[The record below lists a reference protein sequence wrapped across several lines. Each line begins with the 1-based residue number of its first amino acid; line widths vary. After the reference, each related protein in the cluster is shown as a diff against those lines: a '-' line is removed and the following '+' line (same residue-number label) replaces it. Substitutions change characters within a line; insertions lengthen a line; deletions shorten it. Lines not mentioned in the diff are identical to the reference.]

1 MAGRVQAFEAGNGQ
15 EYHLGEVFPMQIR
28 LLRPGLL
35 ACLFASATFTGLPQT
50 QSSESSAASRS
61 QSRDADAKALA
72 AQRADMTWL
81 TLVDSGQYGQS
92 WKEAGAAF
100 RSAVTQEKWTE
111 TIKRVREPLGK
122 LVTRRLTS
130 ASYSTTLPGAPD
142 GEYEVIIFET
152 SFEHKQIGYET
163 VITSVEKDNGAWRVV
178 GYYIK

>member
-1 MAGRVQAFEAGNGQ
+1 MAGRVQAFEAGNRR
-15 EYHLGEVFPMQIR
+15 EYHLCEVSPMQIR

-35 ACLFASATFTGLPQT
+35 ACLLASATFTGLPQT
-50 QSSESSAASRS
+50 QASPA
-61 QSRDADAKALA
+61 SRDADAKALA

-81 TLVDSGQYGQS
+81 ALVDSGQYGQS

-163 VITSVEKDNGAWRVV
+163 VITSVEKDSGTWRVV